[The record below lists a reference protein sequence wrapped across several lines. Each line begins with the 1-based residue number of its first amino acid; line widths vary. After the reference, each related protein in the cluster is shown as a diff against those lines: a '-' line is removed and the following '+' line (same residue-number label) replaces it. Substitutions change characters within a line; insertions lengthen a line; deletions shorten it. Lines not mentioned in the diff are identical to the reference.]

1 MKEDSLELHLESQDS
16 IRQKVYRHLRNEIL
30 NGLIPPGSRMVES
43 RLAGRIGTSRTP
55 VREALHLLE
64 GEGLLESIPR
74 VGYRVKG
81 LDWDEV
87 EEIVGIREVNE
98 TLAIGWALKRIT
110 PEEIRALED
119 NLAQAEAAIRSGS
132 PESAVD
138 YDAEFHEIL
147 VRASGSVRLTELC
160 QSLRRHMLRY
170 RIGSLSRPEVG
181 LEAVAGHRRIL
192 ASLKA
197 GDLEGAQAAL
207 REHLEISKQAI
218 RRTKFESP
226 PGQDRKG
233 GGDA

>member
-1 MKEDSLELHLESQDS
+1 MKEERLDLNIGSQDS
-16 IRQKVYRHLRNEIL
+16 IRQKVYRHLRDEIL
-30 NGLIPPGSRMVES
+30 DGRISPGSRMVES
-43 RLAGRIGTSRTP
+43 RLADSIGTSRTP

-98 TLAIGWALKRIT
+98 TLAISWALKRIT
-110 PEEIRALED
+110 LEELKALEE
-119 NLAQAEAAIRSGS
+119 NVVQAEAAIRSGR

-147 VRASGSVRLTELC
+147 VRASGSARLTELC

-181 LEAVAGHRRIL
+181 LEAVGGHRRIL
-192 ASLKA
+192 NCLKDS
-197 GDLEGAQAAL
+197 DLEGAQKAL
-207 REHLEISKQAI
+207 REHLETSKRAI
-218 RRTKFESP
+218 RRTQFDSP
-226 PGQDRKG
+226 PDQD
-233 GGDA
+233 